1 MRACFHACFHGGRW
15 SAIEEL
21 IQGIYRFIKKC
32 KRDLPAVP
40 ALSAAVS
47 CMPHAFSENPGKA
60 RLYARPACGR
70 KERDEGVKN
79 DRLDPGGSS
88 AREKT
93 VLSRRQNPEGGN
105 AHQKPV
111 HVLAL
116 NRAAEPLAF
125 IKKQERTYGVKNTV
139 SRTFH

>member
-60 RLYARPACGR
+60 RLYAR
-70 KERDEGVKN
+70 N
-79 DRLDPGGSS
+79 DRIDPGGGS
-88 AREKT
+88 AREKQFCHA
-93 VLSRRQNPEGGN
+93 VKIR
-105 AHQKPV
+105 K
-111 HVLAL
+111 
-116 NRAAEPLAF
+116 AATH
-125 IKKQERTYGVKNTV
+125 IKNLFMFWR
-139 SRTFH
+139 

>member
-47 CMPHAFSENPGKA
+47 CMPHAFSENLGKA
-60 RLYARPACGR
+60 RLYARPARGR
-70 KERDEGVKN
+70 KKHGMK
-79 DRLDPGGSS
+79 
-88 AREKT
+88 A
-93 VLSRRQNPEGGN
+93 
-105 AHQKPV
+105 
-111 HVLAL
+111 
-116 NRAAEPLAF
+116 
-125 IKKQERTYGVKNTV
+125 
-139 SRTFH
+139 